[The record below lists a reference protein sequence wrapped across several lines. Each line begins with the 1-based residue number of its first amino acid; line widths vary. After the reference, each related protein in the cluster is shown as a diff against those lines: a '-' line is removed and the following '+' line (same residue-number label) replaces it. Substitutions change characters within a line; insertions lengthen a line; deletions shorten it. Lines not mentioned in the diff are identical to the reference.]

1 MSLKSILVAALLVGS
16 STAALAAPSVRDH
29 RWQDTTSFD
38 VRDHRT
44 QTVTVREP
52 YLPGYE
58 TPPAQQITT
67 PYQAGFMTVGTFRNS
82 FQGTQSVELGCEGRF
97 VNQLRIY
104 SPDQNNV
111 VWNVTVH
118 YGDGTQYTYLW
129 NHQFNDSTDGQTGP
143 YLRMGIGG
151 KMITRVDVNATKGS
165 RLPMQIQIA

>member
-29 RWQDTTSFD
+29 RWQDATSFD

-44 QTVTVREP
+44 QTVSIREP
-52 YLPGYE
+52 YRPTYE
-58 TPPAQQITT
+58 TLAPVQTA
-67 PYQAGFMTVGTFRNS
+67 PYQAGFMTVGTLRGA
-82 FQGTQSVELGCEGRF
+82 FQGTQTIDLGCEGRF
-97 VNQLRIY
+97 VNTLRIY

-111 VWNVTVH
+111 IWNVTVH

-143 YLRMGIGG
+143 YLRMGVGG
-151 KMITRVDVNATKGS
+151 KTITRIDIKATKGS
-165 RLPMQIQIA
+165 RAPMQVQIA